1 MIEPGGLMEPEHRN
15 SRMENVVA
23 GLFFLLLMLAPIYLI
38 QFEYDLYTATHGEAR
53 SGAAGA
59 GLALAIIFRT
69 VSRTVLRTIIRT
81 SARAGMR
88 ATMKGA
94 MRTAARTAVR
104 GGSAGLAKR
113 LATPKRS
120 DSIRRDNLKSMMFAS
135 ALLYVSW
142 IIVVSLGQPYASLMT
157 KEDTLAHEASLA
169 SAEAEELAGLQ
180 ELGEASYRAQ
190 QLVKG
195 LEREY
200 REQRRELKM
209 SRDAGDREVIEDEMR
224 RIELEMSAAQVRLN
238 QALRASGNYIF
249 DPSDSDSL
257 SFSDP
262 PDWMVN
268 FNEFMS
274 TYAPYPGQTAT
285 GSMVIWLGGVVMVLP
300 LWLMFFVQATAAQQA
315 GLVLRHET
323 GADGGVIQLYFAGAF
338 SFMPLTSDVIVEEA
352 TTAQRGRIALL
363 GVVAPMVVSVMFWLG
378 WKVTGEPILV
388 FLADAFLIYPMVQIF
403 PLTPLEGIFVWR
415 WNRLL
420 WLVLFIFIMFSFMV
434 PGSEALRSVI

>member
-1 MIEPGGLMEPEHRN
+1 MEPDNRN
-15 SRMENVVA
+15 SRMENAVA
-23 GLFFLLLMLAPIYLI
+23 VLFFLLLMLAPIYLI

-59 GLALAIIFRT
+59 GLALAVVFRT

-104 GGSAGLAKR
+104 GGSAGIAKR
-113 LATPKRS
+113 LATPTRTA
-120 DSIRRDNLKSMMFAS
+120 SIRRDNLKSMVFAS

-142 IIVVSLGQPYASLMT
+142 VIVIGLGQPYSNLMN
-157 KEDTLAHEASLA
+157 KADTLAHEAQQA
-169 SAEAEELAGLQ
+169 SAEAEDLAGLQ
-180 ELGEASYRAQ
+180 ELGEASFRAQ

-200 REQRRELKM
+200 RAQRVELKM
-209 SRDAGDREVIEDEMR
+209 SRDASEREVIEDEMR

-249 DPSDSDSL
+249 NPSENESL
-257 SFSDP
+257 AFSDP
-262 PDWMVN
+262 PEWLAN
-268 FNEFMS
+268 LNEMLS
-274 TYAPYPGQTAT
+274 TYAPYPGKTPSS
-285 GSMVIWLGGVVMVLP
+285 SMVIWLGGLVMVLP
-300 LWLMFFVQATAAQQA
+300 LWLMFFVQAAAA
-315 GLVLRHET
+315 KRSGLILRHET
-323 GADGGVIQLYFAGAF
+323 GADGGLIQLYFAGAF
-338 SFMPLTSDVIVEEA
+338 SFMPLTSDVIVEDA
-352 TTAQRGRIALL
+352 TVSQRGRIAML
-363 GVVAPMVVSVMFWLG
+363 GVIAPMALSILLWLV
-378 WKVTGEPILV
+378 WKMTGEPLWV

-420 WLVLFIFIMFSFMV
+420 WLVLFVFIMFFFMV